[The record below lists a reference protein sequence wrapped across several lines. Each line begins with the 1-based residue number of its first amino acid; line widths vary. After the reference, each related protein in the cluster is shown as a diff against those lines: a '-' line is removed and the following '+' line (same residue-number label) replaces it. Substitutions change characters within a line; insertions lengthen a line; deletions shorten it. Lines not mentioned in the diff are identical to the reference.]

1 MTTENKLT
9 RLFKEKD
16 LNISEFSRRSG
27 VPYGTMYDIARG
39 KTPFEKIGIST
50 FIKIANEFGMS
61 AEELLG
67 EREVEPLRFELCQI
81 FDTLSF
87 DGRRALIACARG
99 IEAEYEDDGWAEAKT
114 GEELEA

>member
-50 FIKIANEFGMS
+50 FIKIANEFGMT

-67 EREVEPLRFELCQI
+67 ECEVEPMRFELCQI
-81 FDTLSF
+81 FDGMGF
-87 DGRRALIACARG
+87 EGRRALIACARG
-99 IEAEYEDDGWAEAKT
+99 IESEYFDDGWEEAKAD
-114 GEELEA
+114 EALEA